1 MSIFRERLLGEAKR
15 IRERPDVRQRII
27 EEKLVPDIVMDRRG
41 LRYWDALSAR
51 SRIDGMRK
59 LFGMGTASPIQ
70 LELKRLA
77 IAGYFGDLSGVV
89 INIFRYSEI
98 REAIDR
104 KRGALLDA
112 KVWELPQL
120 QNASRSL

>member
-15 IRERPDVRQRII
+15 IRERPDVQRRII

-77 IAGYFGDLSGVV
+77 ITGYFGDLSGVV
-89 INIFRYSEI
+89 INPFRYSEI

-112 KVWELPQL
+112 KVWEPPQF